1 MKLILKG
8 GNVYR
13 NGTLCPLDI
22 MIEGSSITEIAEN
35 IDGNGADEVI
45 DIRGLAVFPGFSD
58 VHVHLREPGFL
69 TKETIKSGTAAA
81 ARGGYTN
88 VCSMPNLNPCPDT
101 LEHLRVQLD
110 AIEKDA
116 VINVIPYGTITMGEK
131 GDVLAAM
138 EETAPYVAAFSDDGK
153 GVQTDEMMREAMIRA
168 KKLGKLIAAHCEDN
182 SLLFGGYIHDG
193 EYARLHGHRGIC
205 SESEWGQVKRDLE
218 LVRETGVSYH
228 VCHIS
233 SKETVELI
241 RNAKKE
247 GLDVTCETGPHYLT
261 MTDMDLEEDGRFK
274 MNPPIR
280 SAEDRDALLEGLLDG
295 TIDMIA
301 TDHAPHTAEE
311 KGRGLEKSLMGV
323 VGIETA
329 FPVVYT
335 DLVKTGKAPLSVIIE
350 RMAEAPAKR
359 FGLEGGKIEV
369 GGKANLC
376 VFDLENEYIINSKE
390 FLSMGKAT
398 PFEGK
403 KVFGRAKLTII
414 GGKKVWQ
421 EK

>member
-218 LVRETGVSYH
+218 LVRKTGVSYH

-233 SKETVELI
+233 TKETVELI

-261 MTDMDLEEDGRFK
+261 MTDMDLQEDGRFK

-350 RMAEAPAKR
+350 RMAESPAKR

>member
-1 MKLILKG
+1 MKVILKG

-233 SKETVELI
+233 TKETVELI

-335 DLVKTGKAPLSVIIE
+335 DLVKTGKAPLSVIIA

>member
-22 MIEGSSITEIAEN
+22 MIENSSITEIAEN

-69 TKETIKSGTAAA
+69 SKETIASGTAAA

-110 AIEKDA
+110 AIERDA

-131 GDVLAAM
+131 GDVLAEM

-205 SESEWGQVKRDLE
+205 SESEWGQVKRDLG

-233 SKETVELI
+233 TKETVELI

-261 MTDMDLEEDGRFK
+261 MTDMDLQEDGRFK

-280 SAEDRDALLEGLLDG
+280 SAEDRDALLAGLLDG

-329 FPVVYT
+329 FPVLYT

-350 RMAEAPAKR
+350 RLAEAPAKR
-359 FGLEGGKIEV
+359 FSLEGGKIEI
-369 GGKANLC
+369 GEKANLC
-376 VFDLENEYIINSKE
+376 VFDLENEYTINSKE

-403 KVFGRAKLTII
+403 KVFGRSKMTLI
-414 GGKKVWQ
+414 GGKIVWQ

>member
-1 MKLILKG
+1 MTLILKG
-8 GNVYR
+8 GNVYI

-22 MIEGSSITEIAEN
+22 LVEDSIIKEIAEN
-35 IDGNGADEVI
+35 IDDNGAEII
-45 DIRGLAVFPGFSD
+45 DVRGLAVFPGFSD

-69 TKETIKSGTAAA
+69 SKETIKSGTLAA
-81 ARGGYTN
+81 ARGGYAN

-101 LEHLRVQLD
+101 LEHLRLQLD

-116 VINVIPYGTITMGEK
+116 LVNVIPYGTITMGEK
-131 GDVLAAM
+131 GEELSEMDAM
-138 EETAPYVAAFSDDGK
+138 APYIAAFSDDGR
-153 GVQTDEMMREAMIRA
+153 GVQSDDMMRAAMKKA
-168 KKLGKLIAAHCEDN
+168 KALGKLIAAHCEDN
-182 SLLFGGYIHDG
+182 SLLRGGYIHDG
-193 EYARLHGHRGIC
+193 EYAAAHGHRGIC
-205 SESEWGQVKRDLE
+205 SESEWAQVARDIE

-233 SKETVELI
+233 TKETVELI

-247 GLDVTCETGPHYLT
+247 GLSVTCETGPHYLT
-261 MTDMDLEEDGRFK
+261 MTDADLQEDGRFK

-280 SAEDRDALLEGLLDG
+280 SEEDRQALLAGLLDG

-323 VGIETA
+323 VGLETA
-329 FPVVYT
+329 FPVLYT
-335 DLVKTGKAPLSVIIE
+335 DLVKTGIAPLSVIINA
-350 RMAEAPAKR
+350 MSTAPAKR
-359 FGLEGGKIEV
+359 FGLEGGEIKV
-369 GGKANLC
+369 GEKANFC
-376 VFDLENEYIINSKE
+376 VFDLEKEYIINSAE

-403 KVFGRAKLTII
+403 KVFGRSKMNII
-414 GGKKVWQ
+414 GGIKVWQ